1 MNSPTPTAQT
11 WSQILAVA
19 YALFDDLETKG
30 FGIPPFSLGGGT
42 VLMFRFQ
49 HRLSK
54 DIDFFGYDAQWLPLL
69 SPRLNETA
77 AAVASSWTEQANGVK
92 IVMPQGDIDFV
103 IAADVAIPVVREKV
117 KLEGREILMD
127 PTSEILAKKLFY
139 RAAAFKAR
147 DVYDFSAAIDLDP
160 SAARTA
166 VRSAASKG
174 DLLVRRLDDL
184 AELAPET
191 LLEGLVPYAG
201 ELRFASD
208 MVSKVR
214 AFAREHTIVTRGAR
228 GARTRDESGKE

>member
-1 MNSPTPTAQT
+1 MNSSPPTARS

-19 YALFDDLETKG
+19 FTLFDDLETKG

-49 HRLSK
+49 HRLSR

-77 AAVASSWTEQANGVK
+77 AAVASNWTEQANSVK

-103 IAADVAIPVVREKV
+103 IAADVAIPVIRDMVT
-117 KLEGREILMD
+117 LEGREILMD

-139 RAAAFKAR
+139 RAATLKAR

-160 SAARTA
+160 GAARTA
-166 VRSAASKG
+166 VRAAASKG

-184 AELAPET
+184 AELESEA
-191 LLEGLVPYAG
+191 LLQGLVPYAG
-201 ELRFASD
+201 ELRYASD

-214 AFAREHTIVTRGAR
+214 AFVREQTAVTRRDAR
-228 GARTRDESGKE
+228 SSREDQG